1 MSKPTLQLGGGNW
14 AAKQGNLL
22 AFAEG
27 DTSGKYIA
35 RELGFSRAAD
45 IAATRVNKDGLVEKY
60 RENLVHYSNN
70 FATVSGGGGWGHS
83 GINTIST
90 GQDGY
95 DGTTNATFV
104 RASTSSGKHQ
114 VTLGVA
120 QSLPGTDFS
129 LSGVFTLSVYA
140 KPNGYDH
147 LILRSDRTNVNASF
161 NIATGVV
168 GTKGSECIESS
179 MTAIGNGFYRC
190 KATFAPGA
198 ATTFL
203 AIGMMEADD
212 TTDFTGDTSK
222 GYILQDAQLEVGF
235 VATELIPTSGA
246 SGKAGVLDNL
256 PRIDYT
262 SGSARLL
269 LEPQRE
275 NLVTDSEGNISQM
288 GGAAT
293 RTYKPDEV
301 SPTGYKG
308 GVVELSNLLG
318 ADGDRWQVAV
328 DISDSLPS
336 TAKTWTGSMYI
347 KGTSGEKIDYQIKR
361 NNAGGFEGSD
371 IETVTFDGTWQ
382 RLTATFTNDTDNDQA
397 GFFLTKRDSTT
408 ADKVLIWGRQIEEG
422 PNATSYIPTHGAT
435 DTRVADDV
443 TAFDMTKLD
452 LGTTCSVYWEG
463 EIYGPDVTYVRP
475 ITTFKSH
482 SSPSNSDRFLLHTHG
497 HSGTTCTLTSRIT
510 LGGTNKDVSKS
521 GLTIGDK
528 VKCLTVIDGTSHKFY
543 VNGDLAGSVTITSD
557 TYFNSLDL
565 SNIAADINYTVDDI
579 RFYPTAIGQL
589 EAEDLTDL

>member
-60 RENLVHYSNN
+60 RENLLLQSNQFDTTWTDPSADVTSGYAGRDGSN
-70 FATVSGGGGWGHS
+70 DAWELSMTGVFGQTAQAVSASGVNTLSFYAKSGTSDFTRPYIAGPNKYAYFDLLNGQTGAQTGVASSIEAAGNGWWRCSFTVEGTITEVRLHVADT
-83 GINTIST
+83 INT
-90 GQDGY
+90 
-95 DGTTNATFV
+95 
-104 RASTSSGKHQ
+104 
-114 VTLGVA
+114 
-120 QSLPGTDFS
+120 
-129 LSGVFTLSVYA
+129 
-140 KPNGYDH
+140 
-147 LILRSDRTNVNASF
+147 
-161 NIATGVV
+161 V
-168 GTKGSECIESS
+168 GT
-179 MTAIGNGFYRC
+179 N
-190 KATFAPGA
+190 
-198 ATTFL
+198 
-203 AIGMMEADD
+203 
-212 TTDFTGDTSK
+212 TS
-222 GYILQDAQLEVGF
+222 GTIYIQDAQLEAGF
-235 VATELIPTSGA
+235 AATDYLDSGSTTA
-246 SGKAGVLDNL
+246 KAGVLDNL

-318 ADGDRWQVAV
+318 ATGDRWQVVV

-336 TAKTWTGSMYI
+336 TAKTWTGSLYI

-361 NNAGGFEGSD
+361 VNEGDFIGSD
-371 IETVTFDGTWQ
+371 LETVTFDGTWQ
-382 RLTATFTNDTDNDQA
+382 RITATFTNRTDNDQA
-397 GFFLTKRDSTT
+397 GLFLTKRDSST

-435 DTRVADDV
+435 DTRVNDV
-443 TAFDMTKLD
+443 VTDFDMTKLD

-482 SSPSNSDRFLLHTHG
+482 SSQSNSDRFLLHTHG

-510 LGGTNKDVSKS
+510 LGGTDKDVSKS

-565 SNIAADINYTVDDI
+565 TNVPNDINYTVDDI
-579 RFYPTAIGQL
+579 RFYPTAIGQA
-589 EAEDLTDL
+589 EAEALTDL

>member
-1 MSKPTLQLGGGNW
+1 MSKPILQLGGGNW

-27 DTSGKYIA
+27 DTSGKYIP

-45 IAATRVNKDGLVEKY
+45 IAATRVNKDGLIEKG
-60 RENLVHYSNN
+60 RENLFRNTVFAGAGLDTEPTGGSKFIDSTGGTFNVTSTPGQLRFITESDERAFIQSHSVTTASLYSFSVFVDEVVTTLAVNKVISDSGE
-70 FATVSGGGGWGHS
+70 ATDIRYEEDGVE
-83 GINTIST
+83 IST
-90 GQDGY
+90 STNVQAGKRYTMVVNKTNTNSTRFRIGS
-95 DGTTNATFV
+95 GT
-104 RASTSSGKHQ
+104 ASRVAGD
-114 VTLGVA
+114 VTL
-120 QSLPGTDFS
+120 S
-129 LSGVFTLSVYA
+129 
-140 KPNGYDH
+140 KP
-147 LILRSDRTNVNASF
+147 
-161 NIATGVV
+161 
-168 GTKGSECIESS
+168 
-179 MTAIGNGFYRC
+179 
-190 KATFAPGA
+190 
-198 ATTFL
+198 
-203 AIGMMEADD
+203 
-212 TTDFTGDTSK
+212 
-222 GYILQDAQLEVGF
+222 QLEVGIA
-235 VATELIPTSGA
+235 ATDYIENTSTSGSA
-246 SGKAGVLDNL
+246 TAGIKEDE

-269 LEPQRE
+269 LEPERT
-275 NLVTDSEGNISQM
+275 NLVTSSEGNISQM
-288 GGAAT
+288 GGSAT

-301 SPTGYKG
+301 SPTGSKG

-318 ADGDRWQVAV
+318 ADGDRWQVVV

-443 TAFDMTKLD
+443 TTFDMTKLD

-510 LGGTNKDVSKS
+510 LGGTDKDVSKS

-565 SNIAADINYTVDDI
+565 SNIATDINYTVDDI
-579 RFYPTAIGQL
+579 RFYPTAIGQA
-589 EAEDLTDL
+589 EAEALTDL